1 MQKNICRTVISSE
14 EQNLI
19 IFHTFSMLNFHT
31 FSMLYMHFDQIQYF
45 FKVFKTDFTIQ
56 NFFSTVW
63 DLCLTLEVTQPV
75 IFR

>member
-1 MQKNICRTVISSE
+1 
-14 EQNLI
+14 
-19 IFHTFSMLNFHT
+19 
-31 FSMLYMHFDQIQYF
+31 MLYMHFDQIQYF